1 MYWQLEQSDKTSSA
15 VDLDV
20 LWVDAH
26 KNKECV
32 IPFTRVVGVG
42 TVHNT
47 PDAMLHNASIP
58 PNHVR
63 VAIDIAIEDDTL
75 LPIHLDEDII
85 TLGGL

>member
-1 MYWQLEQSDKTSSA
+1 MYWQLEQSDTTSSA
-15 VDLDV
+15 VDIDV
-20 LWVDAH
+20 LW
-26 KNKECV
+26 V

-47 PDAMLHNASIP
+47 PDVILHNTCIP
-58 PNHVR
+58 LNHVR

-75 LPIHLDEDII
+75 VPIHLDEDII